1 MSGNGSTAFQMWG
14 AFIGASLPT
23 ILFLPFVWARRI
35 PKAQWT
41 LLLAWTVPPAVFF
54 SLFPYRTETYLFVL
68 APALALWLDF
78 ACVKKEPSRWSY
90 RLITLVLL
98 IAAMVLVY
106 ALGISRLLAPFSVT
120 LVALF
125 FVCASVLYIFG
136 NWRYAAFSAVFLVL
150 GVRTGVHA
158 LGEKDTHELQAFLRS
173 REHSEIVMLDPSR
186 NIWHEWGWLALLSGN
201 PGKRVAT
208 EEEFLAEVRA
218 GKVGIR
224 DDGLP
229 LFQQPGFQVRP
240 WYRLKRRVQFPTQEL
255 LKNPKPEQL
264 LRRFEIV
271 YL

>member
-1 MSGNGSTAFQMWG
+1 
-14 AFIGASLPT
+14 
-23 ILFLPFVWARRI
+23 
-35 PKAQWT
+35 
-41 LLLAWTVPPAVFF
+41 
-54 SLFPYRTETYLFVL
+54 
-68 APALALWLDF
+68 
-78 ACVKKEPSRWSY
+78 
-90 RLITLVLL
+90 
-98 IAAMVLVY
+98 
-106 ALGISRLLAPFSVT
+106 
-120 LVALF
+120 
-125 FVCASVLYIFG
+125 
-136 NWRYAAFSAVFLVL
+136 
-150 GVRTGVHA
+150 VHA